1 MSTIKLPALN
11 DRETTILT
19 AIIEKYIESGI
30 PVSSGY
36 IKKYCGLNLS
46 PATIRAV
53 MASLEQ
59 KGLLTHFHTSGG
71 RVPTD
76 VGYRF
81 YVNDTHEII
90 ASYDPF
96 SDNIKNELLTIV
108 NDVDELLNATVL
120 MLSKVS
126 RMFGVISV
134 SGYQRSILTDIELVL
149 LEGNRVMLVLALDT
163 GLVKSIVLNLD
174 LVIQPN
180 LVTKITQVLKDR
192 LIGYSLKEIQST
204 IRVRLNDLEMYSHE
218 LVQVLVN
225 DSEKYFDLNKNES
238 IYTSSYDILLEQPE
252 FQNLTSFQRL
262 LPALDKAYLNQH
274 FQENFNAHSSHTL
287 IGTENED
294 ELLNDCSIITTEFN
308 SEIIKGRIGVLG
320 PKRIPYLTVQS
331 IIEKFAEIIQHAL

>member
-1 MSTIKLPALN
+1 MSTIKLPTLN
-11 DRETTILT
+11 NREATILT

-36 IKKYCGLNLS
+36 IRKYCGLNLS

-53 MASLEQ
+53 MAALEQ

-81 YVNDTHEII
+81 YVNATHEII

-96 SDNIKNELLTIV
+96 SDNIKQELLTIV
-108 NDVDELLNATVL
+108 NNVDELLNATVL
-120 MLSKVS
+120 MLAKVS

-134 SGYQRSILTDIELVL
+134 SGYQRSILTDIELVS
-149 LEGNRVMLVLALDT
+149 LEGNRMMLVLALDT

-174 LVIQPN
+174 LDIQPN
-180 LVTKITQVLKDR
+180 LVAKITQVLKDR
-192 LIGYSLKEIQST
+192 LIGYSLNEIQST
-204 IRVRLNDLEMYSHE
+204 IRVRLNDIEMYSHE

-225 DSEKYFDLNKNES
+225 DCEKYFDLNKNKS

-274 FQENFNAHSSHTL
+274 FQENFNAHSGHTL
-287 IGTENED
+287 IGKENED

-308 SEIIKGRIGVLG
+308 SDIIKGRIGVLG

-331 IIEKFAEIIQHAL
+331 IVEKFAEIIQSAL

>member
-1 MSTIKLPALN
+1 MSTIKLPTLN
-11 DRETTILT
+11 DREATILT
-19 AIIEKYIESGI
+19 AIIEEYIESGT

-294 ELLNDCSIITTEFN
+294 ELLNECSIITTEFN

>member
-1 MSTIKLPALN
+1 MSTIKLPTLN
-11 DRETTILT
+11 DREATILT
-19 AIIEKYIESGI
+19 AIIEEYIESGT

-76 VGYRF
+76 AGYRF

-204 IRVRLNDLEMYSHE
+204 IRVRLNDLEIYSHE

-331 IIEKFAEIIQHAL
+331 IIEKFAEIIQNAL